1 MFENIEKFKY
11 IFPEKEKSKINSE
24 KIISN
29 KNENSSKQNSFFI
42 NGNRTPLIPF
52 TKTKTNFMTLESTT
66 AAKLSTSMNL
76 TKLIKSIPHIHK
88 PQTSYNF
95 ERPKNLNAMNN
106 VEINN
111 NNNHININNENI
123 NNNNINNNIN
133 IINNI
138 NNNNKNSKI
147 FSFANTE
154 KIRISQ
160 KKFGI
165 IHSYSAITSEGHRN
179 YNEDRV
185 SIIYNIT
192 RPQNINNWPH
202 CSFFGLYDG
211 HAGNTCAD
219 FLRDNLHKFII
230 NDKHFPQNPKKSI
243 FNGFLKAESIFLK
256 EYGEKKS
263 DSSGSC
269 AIIILI
275 IENRCFIANVG
286 DSRAILSGKNGT
298 KNYALS
304 RDHRP
309 NDEKEYKRIL
319 DAGGKIYQT
328 EYKNFNDKIIGP
340 LRVYPGKL
348 SVSRTI
354 GDFEAKDIRF
364 GGNSNVI
371 ISIPEIKYFDI
382 NENEHDFILIG
393 CDGIFEKMKNKQI
406 IDCVWNCIDKNNF
419 VDIHNLTGVCI
430 EKVIEEC
437 LNKESS
443 DNLTLIMI
451 CLKGLEKLKK
461 GKGTFI
467 PQTEICENGKQKG
480 IFRNNNKNNNNNN
493 NNINHCET
501 PFNVYNFGNIL
512 KKNNNNGNDK
522 NKNKIRQPLS
532 VLLTKLV
539 KNNYNNINN
548 NNKNIS
554 YNNKNISY
562 NNSNN
567 NSYRKNYNNFNHSAK
582 KIINMNYYNINNKK

>member
-1 MFENIEKFKY
+1 MFKNIEKFKY
-11 IFPEKEKSKINSE
+11 IFPEKEKSIPE
-24 KIISN
+24 KITSN
-29 KNENSSKQNSFFI
+29 KNENSSKQNSFFV

-106 VEINN
+106 FEININNSNN
-111 NNNHININNENI
+111 NNNN
-123 NNNNINNNIN
+123 
-133 IINNI
+133 

-160 KKFGI
+160 RKFGI
-165 IHSYSAITSEGHRN
+165 IHSYSAITSEGQRN

-192 RPQNINNWPH
+192 KPQNTNNWPH

-211 HAGNTCAD
+211 HAGNSCAD

-243 FNGFLKAESIFLK
+243 FNGFLKAESVFLK
-256 EYGEKKS
+256 EFGEKKF

-328 EYKNFNDKIIGP
+328 EYKNYNDKIIGP

-354 GDFEAKDIRF
+354 GDFEAKDSRF

-382 NENEHDFILIG
+382 NDEHDFILIG

-419 VDIHNLTGVCI
+419 VDVHNLTGVCA

-451 CLKGLEKLKK
+451 CLKGIEKLKK
-461 GKGTFI
+461 GKGTFV

-480 IFRNNNKNNNNNN
+480 IFRNNNKNVINNNNN
-493 NNINHCET
+493 NHCET
-501 PFNVYNFGNIL
+501 PFNIYNFGNIL
-512 KKNNNNGNDK
+512 KKNNNNND

-548 NNKNIS
+548 NKNVSNNKNSS
-554 YNNKNISY
+554 YNNKNVSI
-562 NNSNN
+562 NNSNS